1 VKLVSTEKQLSTPSG
16 MKTDVRSREATVP
29 ETLIRDYEVTMATPE
44 CRPGSDRLRAF
55 VRFEEDITEVLP
67 YLNAQLDGYDYRHKD
82 AVLMCARDERIY
94 AFRPHEIAIAPVVDN
109 EEAVELASAIVEDIN
124 AIWRRR
130 AEIEP
135 RFEGKEPQPTVL
147 DVYKLLPRTN
157 CKECGFP
164 TCMAFAAALRA
175 DSTKAPIC
183 PHLRETD
190 YLETL
195 ARL

>member
-1 VKLVSTEKQLSTPSG
+1 
-16 MKTDVRSREATVP
+16 VP

-44 CRPGSDRLRAF
+44 CRPGSDRLRAC

-67 YLNAQLDGYDYRHKD
+67 YLNAQLGGSDYHHKD
-82 AVLMCARDERIY
+82 AVLLWARDERHY
-94 AFRPHEIAIAPVVDN
+94 AFRPHEIAIAPVLDN
-109 EEAVELASAIVEDIN
+109 EVEEAIKLAGAIVEDVN

-135 RFEGKEPQPTVL
+135 RFEGKEPPPTVL
-147 DVYKLLPRTN
+147 DVYRLLPRTN

-175 DSTKAPIC
+175 DATKAPIC

-190 YLETL
+190 YRETL
-195 ARL
+195 AHVRR